1 MAEEDL
7 SLEEPKDGDDEAT
20 EGSGGKK
27 KLIIIIAAVVIV
39 LLIGGG
45 IAAYLLLGDD
55 EQAAETVV
63 TEVADGEEGTAEEAG
78 EGADA
83 NRVAAPPQGDAV
95 YVSMPDPLLVN
106 ITAGKRNRMM
116 QIKISFLVRSPEA
129 QDALKLHMPL
139 VRNSLLDLFSTTDA
153 EEVRTREGRNKL
165 KEEALTVAQQ
175 VLLEQVGFEP
185 IDRLLFTDFV
195 VQ

>member
-27 KLIIIIAAVVIV
+27 KLIIIIAAVVTV

-45 IAAYLLLGDD
+45 IAAYMLLGDD
-55 EQAAETVV
+55 EEAADTVV
-63 TEVADGEEGTAEEAG
+63 TEVAEGEEGVAG
-78 EGADA
+78 EADA

-165 KEEALTVAQQ
+165 KEEALTVAQE

>member
-20 EGSGGKK
+20 EGSGGNK
-27 KLIIIIAAVVIV
+27 KLIIIIAAVVAV

-45 IAAYLLLGDD
+45 VAAFLLLGGD
-55 EQAAETVV
+55 EEEGTEAVV
-63 TEVADGEEGTAEEAG
+63 TEVAEGAEGEATAEPE
-78 EGADA
+78 EKK
-83 NRVAAPPQGDAV
+83 VPAPPKGDAI

-106 ITAGKRNRMM
+106 ITAGKRTRMM
-116 QIKISFLVRSPEA
+116 QVKINFMVRSPEA
-129 QDALKLHMPL
+129 EDALKLHMPL
-139 VRNSLLDLFSTTDA
+139 VRNNLLDLFSTADA

-165 KEEALTVAQQ
+165 KEEAFAAAQQ
-175 VLLEQVGFEP
+175 VIVEQAGFEA
-185 IDRLLFTDFV
+185 IEMLLFTDFV